1 MTKKQI
7 YLPKPQGLYHPKNEK
22 ENCGVGFIANIKSK
36 ASYKI
41 TEDALE
47 MLSRM
52 GHRGAC
58 GCEANTGDGA
68 GILTNI
74 PHEFFFQEIQS
85 LFGVSVEAGLYGVG
99 NIFLPQDDKQRQH
112 CISIVEKAVINEGQ
126 TLIGWRDVPVDTIKA
141 DVGETARNSHPGIK
155 QLIIGNAEGINN
167 DAFEGALYIIK

>member
-1 MTKKQI
+1 MTEKQL
-7 YLPKPQGLYHPKNEK
+7 YLPKPHGLYHPNNEK

-74 PHEFFFQEIQS
+74 PHEFFFQVIITCNVYFLNTKYTRLYCYRRHLRVECLN
-85 LFGVSVEAGLYGVG
+85 LFT
-99 NIFLPQDDKQRQH
+99 K
-112 CISIVEKAVINEGQ
+112 C
-126 TLIGWRDVPVDTIKA
+126 
-141 DVGETARNSHPGIK
+141 
-155 QLIIGNAEGINN
+155 
-167 DAFEGALYIIK
+167 

>member
-1 MTKKQI
+1 MPVITIQSSVFGIQKVYVIRYNHLNFFRSFLSRVFMTKKQR

-58 GCEANTGDGA
+58 GCEANTC
-68 GILTNI
+68 L
-74 PHEFFFQEIQS
+74 
-85 LFGVSVEAGLYGVG
+85 LYTS
-99 NIFLPQDDKQRQH
+99 P
-112 CISIVEKAVINEGQ
+112 SP
-126 TLIGWRDVPVDTIKA
+126 RDRTRSRMPSSA
-141 DVGETARNSHPGIK
+141 
-155 QLIIGNAEGINN
+155 
-167 DAFEGALYIIK
+167 

>member
-1 MTKKQI
+1 MIEKQL

-85 LFGVSVEAGLYGVG
+85 LLVLMLKLAVMVLE
-99 NIFLPQDDKQRQH
+99 IFSYLKT
-112 CISIVEKAVINEGQ
+112 INK
-126 TLIGWRDVPVDTIKA
+126 DN
-141 DVGETARNSHPGIK
+141 TAF
-155 QLIIGNAEGINN
+155 L
-167 DAFEGALYIIK
+167 

>member
-1 MTKKQI
+1 MIKNQL
-7 YLPKPQGLYHPKNEK
+7 YLPKPHGLYHPKNEK

-74 PHEFFFQEIQS
+74 PHDFFFP
-85 LFGVSVEAGLYGVG
+85 GTT
-99 NIFLPQDDKQRQH
+99 
-112 CISIVEKAVINEGQ
+112 ISI
-126 TLIGWRDVPVDTIKA
+126 WC
-141 DVGETARNSHPGIK
+141 
-155 QLIIGNAEGINN
+155 
-167 DAFEGALYIIK
+167 